1 MNEEDAKITA
11 YQTFIANYI
20 VKAQEEKL
28 RAVKAAEVAM
38 EKKYKERLLV
48 LTAAA
53 DIKDSPA
60 PAAPQ
65 ISDSQLLYFQRAQNL
80 KDAAA
85 VGKSRWGA
93 AEIEKI
99 SKLNTGAITTKEI
112 RQESSVSVAPA
123 TSATGGLTLADRLK
137 LGANNV
143 PAAPLSTASLAT
155 AETSLYDK
163 RNARVVESGEK
174 SRWGEAEISKLK
186 NLPISAEV
194 KSTSETRITNTNRV
208 NIGAAIANGLHLG
221 AKGEQ
226 AGNQPI
232 VSAAAGQSL
241 YVMRNANIVESAS
254 AGKSRW
260 GEAEI
265 NKLKSLP
272 IVAKGN
278 SASADLNTKQSNVG
292 ASLADRIKLGAS
304 LEVLSAISPEAN
316 PLYEARSAK
325 IVEMAGSSRWGEAE
339 INKLKSSPPRSQLQ
353 PFSAAEILNTNRV
366 NIGAMMLLSSWLFVI
381 IGLSQSWFS

>member
-1 MNEEDAKITA
+1 MSVAPSSRNEADAKITT

-20 VKAQEEKL
+20 VKAQEEKF
-28 RAVKAAEVAM
+28 RAVKAAEAAV
-38 EKKYKERLLV
+38 EKKYQERLLV

-53 DIKDSPA
+53 GGDVS

-65 ISDSQLLYFQRAQNL
+65 ISDSQFLYFQRAQNL
-80 KDAAA
+80 KGAAA

-112 RQESSVSVAPA
+112 RQESSVSVAPV
-123 TSATGGLTLADRLK
+123 TFPIGGLTLTDRLQ
-137 LGANNV
+137 LCANNV
-143 PAAPLSTASLAT
+143 PAAPLSTASLAA
-155 AETSLYDK
+155 AEKSLYDK
-163 RNARVVESGEK
+163 PNARVVESADK

-186 NLPISAEV
+186 NLPIASEV
-194 KSTSETRITNTNRV
+194 KSTSATLIANKNRV

-221 AKGEQ
+221 TKGEP

-232 VSAAAGQSL
+232 ASSAAEQSL
-241 YVMRNANIVESAS
+241 YAMRNANIVESAS

-272 IVAKGN
+272 IVAEGKN
-278 SASADLNTKQSNVG
+278 ASAELNRLSKPT
-292 ASLADRIKLGAS
+292 LA
-304 LEVLSAISPEAN
+304 
-316 PLYEARSAK
+316 
-325 IVEMAGSSRWGEAE
+325 
-339 INKLKSSPPRSQLQ
+339 PP
-353 PFSAAEILNTNRV
+353 
-366 NIGAMMLLSSWLFVI
+366 
-381 IGLSQSWFS
+381 